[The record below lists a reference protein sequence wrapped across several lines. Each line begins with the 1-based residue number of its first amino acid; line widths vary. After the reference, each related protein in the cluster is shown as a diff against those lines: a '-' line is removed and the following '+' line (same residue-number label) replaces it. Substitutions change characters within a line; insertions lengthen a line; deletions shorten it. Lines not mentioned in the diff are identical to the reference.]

1 MTTDHA
7 TIPSPQETGQ
17 MPGFVTVEV
26 MGKKYRVPEGIT
38 VIQALW
44 YTGHE
49 MIRGIG
55 CLGGTCGACAMVY
68 RMPGRFELLNG
79 LGCQTT
85 VRDGMWFSMITN
97 YPAAQAHYRM
107 PDLTNAKEQLFELY
121 PESARCVNCNACNR
135 VCPQG
140 IDVRSSI
147 WYAVFGDFQKVADLT
162 MSCNMCGLCIT
173 RCVADMP
180 PNLIG
185 LYARRTQGALYA
197 PAATDLA
204 ARVIEIG
211 EGRFRDEL
219 EQLLKVDTAEM
230 KARAAAVSR

>member
-1 MTTDHA
+1 MTEAAA
-7 TIPSPQETGQ
+7 TTSPQETGS
-17 MPGFVTVEV
+17 MPNLVTVEV

-49 MIRGIG
+49 MVRGIG

-85 VRDGMWFSMITN
+85 VRDGMWFSLVSN
-97 YPAAQAHYRM
+97 YPAAQAHYRVA
-107 PDLTNAKEQLFELY
+107 DLNDAKEQLFELY

-185 LYARRTQGALYA
+185 LYARRAQGALYA
-197 PAATDLA
+197 PKASDLA
-204 ARVIEIG
+204 QRVADIAA
-211 EGRFRDEL
+211 GRFRDEL
-219 EQLLKVDTAEM
+219 EQLLKT
-230 KARAAAVSR
+230 RAAALSR

>member
-7 TIPSPQETGQ
+7 TIEPAQETHL
-17 MPGFVTVEV
+17 VTVEV
-26 MGKKYRVPEGIT
+26 MGKKHLVPEGIT

-68 RMPGRFELLNG
+68 RMPGEYQLLNG

-85 VRDGMWFSMITN
+85 VRDGMWFSMVSN

-107 PDLTNAKEQLFELY
+107 PDLTNAKEQLFEMY

-147 WYAVFGDFQKVADLT
+147 WYAVFGDFAKVADLT

-185 LYARRTQGALYA
+185 LYARRAQGALYA
-197 PAATDLA
+197 PLAGDLA
-204 ARVIEIG
+204 KRVSELS

-219 EQLLKVDTAEM
+219 TQLLTIDSAEL
-230 KARAAAVSR
+230 KSRAAALSR

>member
-7 TIPSPQETGQ
+7 TIEPAQETHL
-17 MPGFVTVEV
+17 VTVEV
-26 MGKKYRVPEGIT
+26 MGKKHLVPEGIT

-68 RMPGRFELLNG
+68 RMPGEYQLLNG

-85 VRDGMWFSMITN
+85 VRDGMWFSMVSN

-107 PDLTNAKEQLFELY
+107 PDLTNAKEQLFEMY

-147 WYAVFGDFQKVADLT
+147 WYAVFGDFAKVADLT

-185 LYARRTQGALYA
+185 LYARRAQGALYA
-197 PAATDLA
+197 PLAGDLA
-204 ARVIEIG
+204 KRVTELS

-219 EQLLKVDTAEM
+219 TQLLTIDSAEL
-230 KARAAAVSR
+230 KSRAAALSR

>member
-1 MTTDHA
+1 MA
-7 TIPSPQETGQ
+7 TEQDMIASPQETGQ
-17 MPGFVTVEV
+17 TPTLITVEV
-26 MGKKYRVPEGIT
+26 MGKKYRVPDGIT

-85 VRDGMWFSMITN
+85 VRDGMWFSMITD

-107 PDLTNAKEQLFELY
+107 SDLTNAKEQLFELY

-204 ARVIEIG
+204 TRVIEIG

>member
-1 MTTDHA
+1 MTTEHD
-7 TIPSPQETGQ
+7 TIPHPQDTGV
-17 MPGFVTVEV
+17 MPRFVTVEV
-26 MGKKYRVPEGIT
+26 MGKKHRVPEGIT

-79 LGCQTT
+79 LGCQQT
-85 VRDGMWFSMITN
+85 VRDGMWFSMVSD
-97 YPAAQAHYRM
+97 YPAAQAHYRVSE
-107 PDLTNAKEQLFELY
+107 LTNAKEQLFELY

-185 LYARRTQGALYA
+185 LYARRAQGALYA
-197 PAATDLA
+197 PPADDLGRRIA
-204 ARVIEIG
+204 DIA
-211 EGRFRDEL
+211 EGKFRDDL
-219 EQLLKVDTAEM
+219 DQLLSLDASELKS
-230 KARAAAVSR
+230 RAAAVGR

>member
-1 MTTDHA
+1 MA
-7 TIPSPQETGQ
+7 TEQDMIASPQETGQ
-17 MPGFVTVEV
+17 TPTLITVEV
-26 MGKKYRVPEGIT
+26 MGKKYRVPDGIT

-85 VRDGMWFSMITN
+85 VRDGMWFSMITD

-107 PDLTNAKEQLFELY
+107 SDLTNAKEQLFELY

-147 WYAVFGDFQKVADLT
+147 WYAVFGDFEKVADLT

>member
-1 MTTDHA
+1 MIA
-7 TIPSPQETGQ
+7 SPQETGQ
-17 MPGFVTVEV
+17 TPTLITVEV
-26 MGKKYRVPEGIT
+26 MGKKYRVPDGIT

-85 VRDGMWFSMITN
+85 VRDGMWFSMITD

-107 PDLTNAKEQLFELY
+107 SDLTNAKEQLFELY

-147 WYAVFGDFQKVADLT
+147 WYAVFGDFEKVADLT

>member
-17 MPGFVTVEV
+17 VPGFVTVEV
-26 MGKKYRVPEGIT
+26 MGKKYRVPAGIT

-55 CLGGTCGACAMVY
+55 CLGGTCGACGMVY
-68 RMPGRFELLNG
+68 RMPGQFELLNG

-85 VRDGMWFSMITN
+85 VREGMWFSMVAN
-97 YPAAQAHYRM
+97 YPAAQAQYRVS
-107 PDLTNAKEQLFELY
+107 DLTNAKEQLFELY

-147 WYAVFGDFQKVADLT
+147 WYAVFGDFAKVADLT

-185 LYARRTQGALYA
+185 LYARRAQGALYSP
-197 PAATDLA
+197 PAEELGRRIADVA
-204 ARVIEIG
+204 

-219 EQLLKVDTAEM
+219 DQLLTIDSAEL
-230 KARAAAVSR
+230 KTRAAALSR

>member
-1 MTTDHA
+1 MSTDHA
-7 TIPSPQETGQ
+7 TVPLSPETG
-17 MPGFVTVEV
+17 PAPRLVTIEV
-26 MGKKYRVPEGIT
+26 MGKTHRVPEGVT

-44 YTGHE
+44 HTGHE
-49 MIRGIG
+49 VIRGIG

-68 RMPGRFELLNG
+68 RMPGEYQLLNG

-85 VRDGMWFSMITN
+85 VRDGMWFSMMSD
-97 YPAAQAHYRM
+97 YPAAQAHYRIGE
-107 PDLTNAKEQLFELY
+107 LTNAKEQLFELY

-185 LYARRTQGALYA
+185 LYARRAQGALYA
-197 PAATDLA
+197 HAADELA
-204 ARVIEIG
+204 ARVAEIA
-211 EGRFRDEL
+211 EGRFREDLDGVAALGPAEL
-219 EQLLKVDTAEM
+219 KT
-230 KARAAAVSR
+230 RAAALSR

>member
-1 MTTDHA
+1 
-7 TIPSPQETGQ
+7 
-17 MPGFVTVEV
+17 
-26 MGKKYRVPEGIT
+26 
-38 VIQALW
+38 
-44 YTGHE
+44 
-49 MIRGIG
+49 
-55 CLGGTCGACAMVY
+55 
-68 RMPGRFELLNG
+68 MPGRFELLNG

-85 VRDGMWFSMITN
+85 VRDGMWFSMITD

-107 PDLTNAKEQLFELY
+107 SDLTNAKEQLFELY

-147 WYAVFGDFQKVADLT
+147 WYAVFGDFEKVADLT

>member
-1 MTTDHA
+1 MSESTNTQSPHTT
-7 TIPSPQETGQ
+7 GV
-17 MPGFVTVEV
+17 MPRFVTVEV
-26 MGKKYRVPEGIT
+26 MGKKHQVPEGIT

-55 CLGGTCGACAMVY
+55 CLGGTCGACGMVY
-68 RMPGRFELLNG
+68 RMPGQYELLNG

-85 VRDGMWFSMITN
+85 VRDGMWFSMVAN

-107 PDLTNAKEQLFELY
+107 QDLTNAKEQLFELY

-185 LYARRTQGALYA
+185 LYARRTYGALYA
-197 PAATDLA
+197 PAAEELTQRVAQLTD
-204 ARVIEIG
+204 
-211 EGRFRDEL
+211 GRFRDDLDRLLTIDASEL
-219 EQLLKVDTAEM
+219 KS
-230 KARAAAVSR
+230 RAAALSR

>member
-1 MTTDHA
+1 
-7 TIPSPQETGQ
+7 
-17 MPGFVTVEV
+17 
-26 MGKKYRVPEGIT
+26 
-38 VIQALW
+38 
-44 YTGHE
+44 

-55 CLGGTCGACAMVY
+55 CLGGTCGACGMVY
-68 RMPGRFELLNG
+68 RMPGQFELLNG

-85 VRDGMWFSMITN
+85 VREGMWFSMVAN
-97 YPAAQAHYRM
+97 YPAAQAQYRVA
-107 PDLTNAKEQLFELY
+107 DLTNAKEQLFELY

-147 WYAVFGDFQKVADLT
+147 WYAVFGDFAKVADLT

-185 LYARRTQGALYA
+185 LYARRAQGALYA
-197 PAATDLA
+197 PPAEELGRRIADVA
-204 ARVIEIG
+204 

-219 EQLLKVDTAEM
+219 DQLLTIDSAEL
-230 KARAAAVSR
+230 KTRAAALSR